1 MKRLLTAGIGLALVI
16 GVAGVPAVAQE
27 EKVSG
32 EPIVIPERFVSPEA
46 LTADTP
52 VDTSPYAQEAPWK
65 LCVSAGYLTNSWVVF
80 ALQHIRY
87 QASLE
92 PSYEPDIVVTDAA
105 FDANKQI
112 SDIENLINQGCEAII
127 YWPVDDQAVQ
137 PGLEQAVEAGIPTV
151 NVGGGYADLPGIVSN
166 AHIDQYELG
175 VATAI
180 ELAESLGG
188 SGKIVSMMPIAGT
201 TAAVNQDLALRDVL
215 EDYPDIEILD
225 VQNGDWN
232 RALAKSIT
240 ENWLLQF
247 PEIDGVYSPAGQMS
261 VGMAEA
267 FDEAGRLGE
276 VVFSPGDE
284 YNGWLKWIAEHPESN
299 GGVVTFP
306 PSAGAVGVQQMT
318 RILNGEEVTKGIQVP
333 SVWYAPEDAADLA
346 DPDAPDDWWA
356 NDLPPEFQPQ

>member
-1 MKRLLTAGIGLALVI
+1 MKRALTAGTALALII
-16 GVAGVPAVAQE
+16 GVAGVPAVAQDE
-27 EKVSG
+27 MVSG
-32 EPIVIPERFVSPEA
+32 EPIVIPDTFVSPEA
-46 LTADTP
+46 LTADMP
-52 VDTSPYAQEAPWK
+52 VDTTAFAKDAPWK

-80 ALQHIRY
+80 ALQHIRHA
-87 QASLE
+87 ASLE
-92 PSYEPDIVVTDAA
+92 PNYEPDIVVTDAA

-112 SDIENLINQGCEAII
+112 SDIRDLINQGCEAII
-127 YWPVDDQAVQ
+127 YWPVDDQAVE
-137 PGLEQAVEAGIPTV
+137 PGLEQAVQAGIPTV

-166 AHIDQYELG
+166 AHIDQYQLG

-180 ELAESLGG
+180 KLAEALDG
-188 SGKIVSMMPIAGT
+188 SGTIVSMMPIAGT
-201 TAAVNQDLALRDVL
+201 TAAVNQDRALRDVL
-215 EDYPDIEILD
+215 ADYPDIEILD

-232 RALAKSIT
+232 RAQAKSIT
-240 ENWLLQF
+240 ENWLLRF

-284 YNGWLKWIAEHPESN
+284 YNGWLKWIVEHPESN

-306 PSAGAVGVQQMT
+306 PSAGTVGVEQMT

-333 SVWYAPEDAADLA
+333 SVWYAPEDAAALA

-356 NDLPPEFQPQ
+356 SDLPPEFLPR

>member
-1 MKRLLTAGIGLALVI
+1 MRRLLTATVTLALVI
-16 GVAGVPAVAQE
+16 GLAGMPASAFE
-27 EKVSG
+27 GPSG
-32 EPIVIPERFVSPEA
+32 EPIVIPEQFVSPEA
-46 LTADTP
+46 ATAGDP
-52 VDTSPYAQEAPWK
+52 VDTSGFAQEAPWK
-65 LCVSAGYLTNSWVVF
+65 LCVSAGYLFNSWVVF
-80 ALQHIRY
+80 ALQHIRH

-92 PSYEPDIVVTDAA
+92 PNYEADIVVTDAG

-112 SDIENLINQGCEAII
+112 SDIGDLINQGCEGII
-127 YWPVDDQAVQ
+127 YWPVDDQAVE

-175 VATAI
+175 IATAQA
-180 ELAESLGG
+180 LVDSLGG

-201 TAAVNQDLALRDVL
+201 TAAVNQDKALRDVL
-215 EDYPDIEILD
+215 VDYPDIEILD
-225 VQNGDWN
+225 VKNGDWN
-232 RALAKSIT
+232 RAQAKSIT

-284 YNGWLKWIAEHPESN
+284 YNGWLKWIVDHPESN

-306 PSAGAVGVQQMT
+306 PSSGAVGLQQMT
-318 RILNGEEVTKGIQVP
+318 RILSGEEVTKGIQVP
-333 SVWYAPEDAADLA
+333 SVWYAPEDAVALA
-346 DPDAPDDWWA
+346 DMEAPDDWWA
-356 NDLPPEFQPQ
+356 SELPAEFLPQ

>member
-1 MKRLLTAGIGLALVI
+1 MRRLFSVPLSLTLAI
-16 GVAGVPAVAQE
+16 GVVSAPALAQDGA
-27 EKVSG
+27 VSG
-32 EPIVIPERFVSPEA
+32 EPIVIPEAFVSPEA
-46 LTADTP
+46 LTADNP
-52 VDTSPYAQEAPWK
+52 VDTSAFAKEAPWQ

-80 ALQHIRY
+80 ALQNIRY
-87 QASLE
+87 AASLE
-92 PSYEPDIVVTDAA
+92 PGYAGDIVVTDAG

-112 SDIENLINQGCEAII
+112 SDIGDLVNQGCDAII
-127 YWPVDDQAVQ
+127 YWPVDDQAVE
-137 PGLEQAVEAGIPTV
+137 PGLQQAVAAGIPTV

-180 ELAESLGG
+180 ELAEALDG

-201 TAAVNQDLALRDVL
+201 TAAVNQDQALRDVL
-215 EDYPDIEILD
+215 ADYPDIEILD

-232 RALAKSIT
+232 RAQAKSIT

-276 VVFSPGDE
+276 VIFSPADE

-306 PSAGAVGVQQMT
+306 PSVGADGVEQMT
-318 RILNGEEVTKGIQVP
+318 RILNGEEVTKGFQVP
-333 SVWYAPEDAADLA
+333 SIWYAPEDAVALA
-346 DPDAPDDWWA
+346 DAEAPDDWWA
-356 NDLPPEFQPQ
+356 SELPAEFLP